1 MRTNDSATDLG
12 SEAPLRTGRQAAA
25 WIAFAIEVGIDV
37 DRDGLERIA
46 VAAAANG
53 APPLLAELACNQHEP
68 MIARLRALGRIA
80 THLG

>member
-1 MRTNDSATDLG
+1 MRVNDSASVLE

-37 DRDGLERIA
+37 DREGLERIA
-46 VAAAANG
+46 ATAVSNG
-53 APPLLAELACNQHEP
+53 AAPLLAQLACDEREP
-68 MIARLRALGRIA
+68 MVARLRALGRIA